1 MMTAWSRG
9 AAEVTLSR
17 RWILAV
23 AVAATPAVAL
33 GANKDIER
41 LQVQV
46 AALQSQL
53 SAIERL
59 NEDTLAEL
67 KRLNE
72 TLAEQNAFLRR
83 GVQEQRLK
91 DEAIQ
96 TTLRELDQ
104 RLSEVGEQL
113 HGMQAAQSAAV
124 AAPAPAANA
133 GDAEGAPPRPAAPP
147 PAPRELYSQAYA
159 DYARGNYDLAIQQ
172 YEEYLRNYPDTDLS
186 DNAQYWIGECLYSK
200 QQYTEALAAWDE
212 LFRRFPGSD
221 KLPDARYKKGMAL
234 ERLGRRSQA
243 MLEYRAVATRYPNS
257 EAGRKAREKL
267 GPPQQR

>member
-1 MMTAWSRG
+1 VSQKW
-9 AAEVTLSR
+9 L
-17 RWILAV
+17 LAV
-23 AVAATPAVAL
+23 AIAAVPGVAL

-53 SAIERL
+53 SAIEQL
-59 NEDTLAEL
+59 NEDNEDTLREL
-67 KRLNE
+67 KKLNE
-72 TLAEQNAFLRR
+72 ALGEQNALLRR
-83 GVQEQRLK
+83 GAQDRRLT

-104 RLSEVGEQL
+104 RLSEVSDQIQ
-113 HGMQAAQSAAV
+113 GMQTAAQ
-124 AAPAPAANA
+124 AAPPALVP
-133 GDAEGAPPRPAAPP
+133 GAETPADPGAPPRPAAPAP

-159 DYARGNYDLAIQQ
+159 DYARGNFDLAIQEYQ
-172 YEEYLRNYPDTDLS
+172 EYLRNYPDTDLS

-200 QQYTEALAAWDE
+200 QQYAEALEAWDE

-243 MLEYRAVATRYPNS
+243 QLEYRAVATRYPNS

-267 GPPQQR
+267 NPQQ

>member
-1 MMTAWSRG
+1 MMAAGSRG
-9 AAEVTLSR
+9 AEVALSR
-17 RWILAV
+17 RWVLTLAV
-23 AVAATPAVAL
+23 AMAPALAL

-53 SAIERL
+53 NAIERL
-59 NEDTLAEL
+59 SNDTLVEL

-72 TLAEQNAFLRR
+72 ALAEQNAFLRR

-113 HGMQAAQSAAV
+113 HGMEAARSAAAAADLV
-124 AAPAPAANA
+124 APGPGEDGPPPRAAAPA
-133 GDAEGAPPRPAAPP
+133 P

-159 DYARGNYDLAIQQ
+159 DYARGNFDLAIQE

-200 QQYTEALAAWDE
+200 QQYAQALAAWDE

-267 GPPQQR
+267 NPQQR

>member
-1 MMTAWSRG
+1 M
-9 AAEVTLSR
+9 
-17 RWILAV
+17 
-23 AVAATPAVAL
+23 TPAVAL

-59 NEDTLAEL
+59 SEDTLAEL

-72 TLAEQNAFLRR
+72 ALAEQNAFLRR

-113 HGMQAAQSAAV
+113 HGMQAAQSAAAS
-124 AAPAPAANA
+124 AAPATPPGPGEGDGQPA
-133 GDAEGAPPRPAAPP
+133 RPAAPAP

-159 DYARGNYDLAIQQ
+159 DYARGNFDLAIQE

-200 QQYTEALAAWDE
+200 QQYAEALAAWDE

-267 GPPQQR
+267 NPQQR

>member
-1 MMTAWSRG
+1 MSQK
-9 AAEVTLSR
+9 
-17 RWILAV
+17 WILAV
-23 AVAATPAVAL
+23 VIAAVPGLAF
-33 GANKDIER
+33 GANKDMER

-53 SAIERL
+53 SAIEQQ
-59 NEDTLAEL
+59 NDDTLREL

-72 TLAEQNAFLRR
+72 ALAEQNAFLKR
-83 GVQEQRLK
+83 GVQDRRLT

-104 RLSEVGEQL
+104 RLSEVSEQL
-113 HGMQAAQSAAV
+113 QGMQNAQAAAPPAAV
-124 AAPAPAANA
+124 PVTDAVPAIPGAPPGAAPGAPARPAPAA
-133 GDAEGAPPRPAAPP
+133 

-159 DYARGNYDLAIQQ
+159 DYARGNFDLAIQEYQ
-172 YEEYLRNYPDTDLS
+172 EYLRNYPDTDLS

-200 QQYTEALAAWDE
+200 QQYAEALEAWDE

-243 MLEYRAVATRYPNS
+243 QLEYRAVATRYPNS

-267 GPPQQR
+267 NPQQ